1 MIKYLL
7 EKEFKQLLRNPML
20 PRILLVFPCII
31 LLVLPWAANFEIKNM
46 NLSVVDNDRSPY
58 STRLVQ
64 KVGASEYF
72 HLVDVSNSY
81 QEAMQC
87 IEKGDADLILERDL
101 LKTGVAKVLVSAN
114 TVNGTKGTLG
124 SSYLSNI
131 VNAYATEIRASHS
144 GSISPSPVINIDTQ
158 GRFNPYLDYKVF
170 MVPALMAQLL
180 MMLCGFLPALNIVSE
195 KEFGT
200 IEQINVTPV
209 SKFTFILAKLI
220 PYWIAGILILTIGII
235 LAWLVYGLVPAGH
248 LWLLYFFALLF
259 IIVISGMGLV
269 VSNYSQTMQQAM
281 FVMFFFVIIIML
293 MSGLFTPINSMPE
306 WAQTI
311 TIANPLKYFIQVTR
325 MVYLKGSGFSDLI
338 MQFIALFLMAIALN
352 GWAVFS
358 YKKNS

>member
-1 MIKYLL
+1 M
-7 EKEFKQLLRNPML
+7 
-20 PRILLVFPCII
+20 
-31 LLVLPWAANFEIKNM
+31 
-46 NLSVVDNDRSPY
+46 
-58 STRLVQ
+58 
-64 KVGASEYF
+64 
-72 HLVDVSNSY
+72 
-81 QEAMQC
+81 
-87 IEKGDADLILERDL
+87 
-101 LKTGVAKVLVSAN
+101 
-114 TVNGTKGTLG
+114 
-124 SSYLSNI
+124 
-131 VNAYATEIRASHS
+131 NAYATEIRASHS

-180 MMLCGFLPALNIVSE
+180 MMLCGFLPALHSVSE

>member
-58 STRLVQ
+58 STRLIQ

-87 IEKGDADLILERDL
+87 IEKGDADLILEIPPHFERDL
-101 LKTGVAKVLVSAN
+101 LKTGVAKEHQSAN
-114 TVNGTKGTLG
+114 T
-124 SSYLSNI
+124 
-131 VNAYATEIRASHS
+131 
-144 GSISPSPVINIDTQ
+144 VINIDTQ

-311 TIANPLKYFIQVTR
+311 TIAI
-325 MVYLKGSGFSDLI
+325 SSDKI
-338 MQFIALFLMAIALN
+338 LFFFTFRLL
-352 GWAVFS
+352 S
-358 YKKNS
+358 TLY